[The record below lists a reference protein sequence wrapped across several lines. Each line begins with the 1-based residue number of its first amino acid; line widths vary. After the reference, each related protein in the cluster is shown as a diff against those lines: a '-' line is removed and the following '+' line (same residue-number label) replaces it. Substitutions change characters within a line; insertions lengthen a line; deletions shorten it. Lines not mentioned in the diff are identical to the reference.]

1 MASTVRRRGN
11 QRACALVVC
20 SLPLL
25 MTLPIWIAVALCPR
39 SPAPVTAWPL
49 PRALLSALALSSAP
63 STAPTAGPAPT
74 STAAPSAVPA
84 LPQNA
89 SAPSAAPL
97 RPVRHAPPAR
107 CSPLHREIVDP
118 WGGS

>member
-1 MASTVRRRGN
+1 VRRREN

-25 MTLPIWIAVALCPR
+25 MTLPIWISVALWPPP
-39 SPAPVTAWPL
+39 PAPAVEWPL

-63 STAPTAGPAPT
+63 SMAPSAFPAPM

-84 LPQNA
+84 PPQNA
-89 SAPSAAPL
+89 AAPSAAQL
-97 RPVRHAPPAR
+97 
-107 CSPLHREIVDP
+107 
-118 WGGS
+118 GGS